1 MDGLLT
7 LNALV
12 HNSEEEQCRGE
23 MTDLESDLVLVVSLE
38 AVLPTGDGVGVHAV
52 SHGVAVSGPH
62 QNGAV
67 RGPGEQSHPT
77 DVAAAVLQGAQP
89 GVLVLNNLNTTRT
102 DFLPGEGGK

>member
-1 MDGLLT
+1 MDDNLG
-7 LNALV
+7 
-12 HNSEEEQCRGE
+12 
-23 MTDLESDLVLVVSLE
+23 DLESDLIIIIFLE
-38 AVLPTGDGVGVHAV
+38 AVLPTGHGVGVHTV
-52 SHGVAVSGPH
+52 SHREAVSGPH

>member
-1 MDGLLT
+1 ML
-7 LNALV
+7 
-12 HNSEEEQCRGE
+12 C
-23 MTDLESDLVLVVSLE
+23 DLQGDFVLVLSLQ
-38 AVLPTGDGVGVHAV
+38 AVLPAGDGVPLQVVPHRE
-52 SHGVAVSGPH
+52 AVSGPH